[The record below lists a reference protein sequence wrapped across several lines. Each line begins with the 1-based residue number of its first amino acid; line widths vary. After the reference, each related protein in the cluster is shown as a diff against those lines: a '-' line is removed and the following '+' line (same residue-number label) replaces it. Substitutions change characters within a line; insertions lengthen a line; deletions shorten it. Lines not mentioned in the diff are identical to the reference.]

1 MNKIISK
8 IKRRLLAISIVA
20 VLFTFLS
27 QGTVAYYSTVGT
39 ATNVITS
46 GEVKMQIVEKGYG
59 DTVFPEEGVYV
70 IPGDIVTKRVSVKS
84 LCEAPF
90 YLRVKIV
97 YGINATELPFEEC
110 FKLDINE
117 QSWIYSDGWYYYDGI
132 VAPGEETPV
141 VFSKVEIVGNKV
153 DNNYIGKTL
162 TLTVDAEAVQSENNP
177 IPEEGITAVTG
188 WPAAENEAENDNSA
202 EAEGGGMGGVGGA

>member
-1 MNKIISK
+1 MKRIIGK

-27 QGTVAYYSTVGT
+27 QGTVAFYSTVGT
-39 ATNVITS
+39 ATNVVTS
-46 GEVKMQIVEKGYG
+46 GEAKMQIVEKGYG
-59 DTVFPEEGVYV
+59 DTAFPKEGVYV

-97 YGINATELPFEEC
+97 YGINSTELSYEDC

-117 QSWIYSDGWYYYDGI
+117 ESWIYSDGWYYYDGV

-153 DNNYIGKTL
+153 DNSYIGKTL
-162 TLTVDAEAVQSENNP
+162 TLTVDAEAVQSDNNP
-177 IPEEGITAVTG
+177 IPEEGITAVVG
-188 WPAAENEAENDNSA
+188 WPEAEDEGMDENSG
-202 EAEGGGMGGVGGA
+202 E